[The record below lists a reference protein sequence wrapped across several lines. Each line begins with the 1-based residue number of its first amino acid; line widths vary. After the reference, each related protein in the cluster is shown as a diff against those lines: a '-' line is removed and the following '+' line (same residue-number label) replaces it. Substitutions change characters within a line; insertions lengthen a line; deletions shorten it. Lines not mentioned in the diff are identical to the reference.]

1 LAVRPT
7 KQADATFSGL
17 IWMRID
23 LNCDM
28 GESFGP
34 WPMGQDELMLDLV
47 TSANVACGFHAGDP
61 QIMLNLAT
69 LTKAK
74 GVALGAHP
82 GFHDLQ
88 GFGRRR
94 ILGLTARE
102 LEATIAYQVGALQ
115 AVAALAGYR
124 VTHVK
129 PHGALSNM
137 ACESEDIAAAIGAGI
152 KAVDPTLVFVI
163 LPLTALEVAGR
174 KTGLTLASEVF
185 ADRAYE
191 DDGSLVSRS
200 KPDAVLHDPAVVAAR
215 VLQMVEEQAVM
226 SQAGR
231 KLPISVDTI
240 CVHGDT
246 PNAVSLARAVRGALE
261 ANGIEVRPFA

>member
-1 LAVRPT
+1 MHV
-7 KQADATFSGL
+7 
-17 IWMRID
+17 D

-34 WPMGQDELMLDLV
+34 WPMGQDEAMLELV

-61 QIMLNLAT
+61 HIMLSLAAM
-69 LTKAK
+69 TKAK

-94 ILGLTARE
+94 ILGLTGRE
-102 LEATIAYQVGALQ
+102 LEAMIAYQIGALQ
-115 AVAALAGYR
+115 AVAALAGQR
-124 VTHVK
+124 VSHVK

-152 KAVDPTLVFVI
+152 KAVDPALVFVV
-163 LPLTALEVAGR
+163 LPLTALEAAGR
-174 KTGLTLASEVF
+174 KTGLPLASEVF

-191 DDGSLVSRS
+191 DDGSLVSRR
-200 KPDAVLHDPAVVAAR
+200 KPGAVLHDPAVVAAR
-215 VLQMVEEQAVM
+215 VLQMVEDQALTSVT
-226 SQAGR
+226 GR
-231 KLPISVDTI
+231 KLPVPVDTI
-240 CVHGDT
+240 CIHGDT
-246 PNAVSLARAVRGALE
+246 PNAVLLARAVRGALAE
-261 ANGIEVRPFA
+261 GGIEVRPFAEIRSNG